1 MKRIAMKSLLL
12 ASVLG
17 LGACATRPLIDS
29 QSRAGTDFTAYRSYA
44 YVEQPGTDKTGYSTI
59 LTSHFKAAVDREMAA
74 RGYVLDAANPD
85 LLVNFFSNV
94 ETRSESYSTPTV
106 RMGYYGYRGG
116 VIAVP
121 LYGEDVSTRNYRVGT
136 VNIDVVDA
144 KRKELVW
151 EGVLEGALSRKA
163 MRDPAGAVRSA
174 VSQIFQRYPVA
185 ASAAPAQ

>member
-1 MKRIAMKSLLL
+1 MKRIAMKTLLL
-12 ASVLG
+12 AAVLG

-44 YVEQPGTDKTGYSTI
+44 YVEQPGTDKAGYSTI

-74 RGYVLDAANPD
+74 RGYVFDAVNPD

-94 ETRSESYSTPTV
+94 ETRSESYTTPTV
-106 RMGYYGYRGG
+106 RMGYHGYRGG

-163 MRDPAGAVRSA
+163 MRDPAGAVQSA
-174 VSQIFQRYPVA
+174 VSQIFQRYPVV
-185 ASAAPAQ
+185 APVQ